1 MRSMSFRAGLAAFL
15 AGLALTTSAF
25 CAELPRAAPAEV
37 GLSPERLDKITAVLK
52 NDVAQK
58 TSSAVC
64 CSSPD
69 TARSPIS
76 RRSARA
82 IRKKRADDR
91 RMRSF
96 ASTR

>member
-58 TSSAVC
+58 TLVGGVLLI
-64 CSSPD
+64 
-69 TARSPIS
+69 ARHGKVAYF

-82 IRKKRADDR
+82 IRKTTR
-91 RMRSF
+91 R
-96 ASTR
+96 